1 LTLWESIGTHGAAS
15 CRAEPDTYR
24 DITMFVKSRLLTP
37 GPTAVA
43 ESTRLAMAAAQPHH
57 RSAAFGATFKR
68 AGELLR
74 WFWDTDDDVLFV
86 SGSGTAGMEAAM
98 RTCLRADDDVV
109 VITGGKFA
117 ERWQTIA
124 KLIGV
129 QVHAVDIAWGDSVTR
144 EQLDAVLSRCTKVD
158 ALVMVASETST
169 GAYHDPALVSSVLRA
184 RFPDALLMVDGITAV
199 GTMDISMRRDD
210 IDVLVSGTQKAFG
223 LPPGGA
229 MVGVSQRAWTRA
241 ERPGCTAYYLDLRRE
256 RKQTATGQSAYTPA
270 TPLIIGLV
278 SVLET
283 WHGVGRA
290 RVFEH
295 AKALAEA
302 TRAAMQAL
310 GLELYPTG
318 TPSAALTTVKVPEGL
333 TASQLRTWMRTK
345 AGVTVAGG
353 QDDLKETVLRFGTLG
368 ATDPFDVIQ
377 GVSAFEMALISFGV
391 DIQPGAG
398 VAAAQEVLRSALN
411 AGEPLI
417 YSP

>member
-1 LTLWESIGTHGAAS
+1 
-15 CRAEPDTYR
+15 
-24 DITMFVKSRLLTP
+24 MFVKSRLLTP

-57 RSAAFGATFKR
+57 RSAAFGETCKR

-98 RTCLRADDDVV
+98 RTCLRANDDVV
-109 VITGGKFA
+109 VVTGGKFA
-117 ERWQTIA
+117 ERWETVA
-124 KLIGV
+124 RLIGV
-129 QVHAVDIAWGDSVTR
+129 ELYTIDVAWGDSVTQ
-144 EQLDAVLSRCTKVD
+144 EQLEEVLTARPKVD

-169 GAYHDPALVSSVLRA
+169 GAYNDPALASSVLRSH
-184 RFPDALLMVDGITAV
+184 FPDALLMVDGITAV

-210 IDVLVSGTQKAFG
+210 IDILVSGTQKAFG

-229 MVGVSQRAWTRA
+229 MVGVSQRAWAAA
-241 ERPGCTAYYLDLRRE
+241 ERPGCDAYYLDLRRE

-270 TPLIIGLV
+270 TPLIIGLA

-283 WHGVGRA
+283 WHDIGRERIFA
-290 RVFEH
+290 H
-295 AKALAEA
+295 ADALARA
-302 TRAAMQAL
+302 TRAGVKAL
-310 GLELYPTG
+310 GLEILPTG
-318 TPSAALTTVKVPEGL
+318 TPSAALTAVKVPDGL
-333 TASQLRTWMRTK
+333 TASTLRTWLRTR
-345 AGVTVAGG
+345 AGLTIAGG

-377 GVSAFEMALISFGV
+377 GMSALEMALITHGV

-411 AGEPLI
+411 AEVPLI

>member
-1 LTLWESIGTHGAAS
+1 
-15 CRAEPDTYR
+15 
-24 DITMFVKSRLLTP
+24 MFVKSRLLTP

-57 RSAAFGATFKR
+57 RSAAFAETSKR

-86 SGSGTAGMEAAM
+86 AGSGTAGMEAAM
-98 RTCLRADDDVV
+98 RTCLRSDDDVV

-117 ERWQTIA
+117 ERWQTVA
-124 KLIGV
+124 ELIGV
-129 QVHAVDIAWGDSVTR
+129 DLHVVDVAWGDSITR
-144 EQLDAVLSRCTKVD
+144 AQLDEVLSAHETVD

-169 GAYHDPALVSSVLRA
+169 GAYHDPALVGAALRA
-184 RFPDALLMVDGITAV
+184 HSPDALLMVDGITAV
-199 GTMDISMRRDD
+199 GTMDLSMRRDE

-229 MVGVSQRAWTRA
+229 MVGMSARAWAAA
-241 ERPGCTAYYLDLRRE
+241 ERPGCDAYYLDLRRE

-278 SVLET
+278 NVLET
-283 WHGVGRA
+283 WHGAGRA
-290 RVFEH
+290 RVFAH
-295 AKALAEA
+295 AKTLATA
-302 TRAAMQAL
+302 TRAGVKAL
-310 GLELYPTG
+310 GLDIFPTG

-333 TASQLRTWMRTK
+333 TASAIRTWMRTR

-353 QDDLKETVLRFGTLG
+353 QDDLKESVLRFGTLG

-377 GVSAFEMALISFGV
+377 GLSALEMALISLGV

-398 VAAAQEVLRSALN
+398 VAAAQEVLRSALD
-411 AGEPLI
+411 AEEPLI

>member
-1 LTLWESIGTHGAAS
+1 
-15 CRAEPDTYR
+15 
-24 DITMFVKSRLLTP
+24 MFVKSRLLTP

-57 RSAAFGATFKR
+57 RSAAFGETFKR

-98 RTCLRADDDVV
+98 RTCLRSDDDVV

-117 ERWQTIA
+117 ERWHTIA
-124 KLIGV
+124 ELIGV
-129 QVHAVDIAWGDSVTR
+129 KVHAVELAWGDSIDEAT
-144 EQLDAVLSRCTKVD
+144 LDAVLSRCDKVD

-169 GAYHDPALVSSVLRA
+169 GAYHDPALAGRVLRA

-199 GTMDISMRRDD
+199 GTMDLSMRRDD
-210 IDVLVSGTQKAFG
+210 IDVLASGTQKAFG

-229 MVGVSQRAWTRA
+229 MVGMSARAWTRA
-241 ERPGCTAYYLDLRRE
+241 ERPGCDAYYLDLRRE
-256 RKQTATGQSAYTPA
+256 KKQTATGQSAYTPA
-270 TPLIIGLV
+270 TPLVIGLV

-283 WHGVGRA
+283 WHDVGRA

-295 AKALAEA
+295 GRILAEA
-302 TRAAMQAL
+302 TRAGIQAL
-310 GLELYPTG
+310 GLELFPTG

-333 TASQLRTWMRTK
+333 TASQIRTWMRTR
-345 AGVTVAGG
+345 AGVTIAGG
-353 QDDLKETVLRFGTLG
+353 QDDLKETLLRFGTLG

-377 GVSAFEMALISFGV
+377 GMSAFEMALISLGV

-398 VAAAQEVLRSALN
+398 VAAAQEVLRSALD
-411 AGEPLI
+411 ADEPLI